1 MYLRSCHIVE
11 RLELGELVLRAAD
24 GVAVRVG
31 LPDYDVASGELGVA
45 VGSVNVVVINSSV
58 HFEGFE
64 QLDARCSCLLQ
75 FLQSNGFDNLVV

>member
-64 QLDARCSCLLQ
+64 QLDARCSCLL
-75 FLQSNGFDNLVV
+75 